1 MGLPSTET
9 CREIIATVYLIRE
22 AGSISLASVRVV
34 IARSA
39 MLPAMLI

>member
-1 MGLPSTET
+1 MGLLSGET

-22 AGSISLASVRVV
+22 AGSILLASVRVV

-39 MLPAMLI
+39 VLPDMLI